1 MLTAEQVLQ
10 IINGGEALELSTL
23 ELCVITGGYTKGFGS
38 GPMAGEIVNLSEE
51 TFWPFERGEILIVDR
66 DSGREPFGEGRKPA
80 KWGVTAV
87 YTGNWDEAWTLR
99 REALSAPS
107 GETDDGH

>member
-1 MLTAEQVLQ
+1 MALTAEQVLQ
-10 IINGGEALELSTL
+10 ILNGGEPLDIGTL

-80 KWGVTAV
+80 KWGVAAV
-87 YTGNWDEAWTLR
+87 YTSDWNEAQELR
-99 REALSAPS
+99 QAVVGAERHP
-107 GETDDGH
+107 

>member
-10 IINGGEALELSTL
+10 IINGGEPPNLQGF
-23 ELCVITGGYTKGFGS
+23 ELCVITGGYTKGFGA
-38 GPMAGEIVNLSEE
+38 GPMAGQIVELSEE

-80 KWGVTAV
+80 KWSVTAV
-87 YTGNWDEAWTLR
+87 YTDDWDEAWRLR
-99 REALSAPS
+99 RETLGP
-107 GETDDGH
+107 